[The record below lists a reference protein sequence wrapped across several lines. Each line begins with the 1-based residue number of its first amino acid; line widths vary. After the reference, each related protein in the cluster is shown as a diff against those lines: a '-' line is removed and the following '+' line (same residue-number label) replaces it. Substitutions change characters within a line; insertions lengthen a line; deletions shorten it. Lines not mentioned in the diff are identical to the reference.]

1 LQFLEQKGIVSA
13 DLLADDKI
21 IGSTEKYVA
30 ADDSIAMDV
39 RFSFEEQT
47 ERLITAG
54 RVILASF
61 SLVAIWL
68 DPTTPSR
75 YASVAYPLLIAY
87 VLYAMVLTL
96 VVWRSHGPFIRLRL
110 FTHVFDLVIF
120 SLFIYFIEG
129 PTSPFFVYFVFAIVC
144 GTLRWQW
151 RGTLWTAVVAL
162 ATFLAIGFLAG
173 EFMHDPA
180 FEVDRFIIRS
190 VYLAVVAALLGYL
203 GAYES
208 QRRGQLAQLAA
219 WSRTPI
225 LALEKVVNQ
234 TVEQAQ
240 AILKAPRLLWVW
252 DESDEPWLHTVMFSE
267 GRLQWSR
274 HPPETF
280 QALVDA
286 SLEGHSFFSQDVRS
300 SSAIIVDGSSYQTR
314 RWHGAPLSAALVKHF
329 DITSVLAVNVSGEN
343 LQGRFFLLDK
353 SSFTTDDVILANV
366 VAGQAAA
373 SMDLF
378 YFLQRLQQL
387 AARDE
392 RMRLAHDLHDGVL
405 QSLTATGLQLQAA
418 LQVLDA
424 NPHAVREQ
432 LQRIQHLIFEE
443 QRDLRSFVEE
453 LKLAT
458 LASSGTEFKLDQ
470 VIEELAHRI
479 EREWGLQV
487 NVDVNGSDMQ
497 VSAGMARE
505 IYQVVREGLVNAA
518 RHSRASAAHVVLN
531 LTDRQVQISVSDNG
545 IGFPFRGQYDQAALT
560 KMGAGPAML
569 RSRIS
574 SLDGSL
580 TIHSGESGA
589 RLEITLPLSPI
600 EN

>member
-1 LQFLEQKGIVSA
+1 
-13 DLLADDKI
+13 
-21 IGSTEKYVA
+21 
-30 ADDSIAMDV
+30 MDF
-39 RFSFEEQT
+39 RFSFEERT

-75 YASVAYPLLIAY
+75 YASIAYPLLIAY
-87 VLYAMVLTL
+87 ILYAMILTL
-96 VVWRSHGPFIRLRL
+96 VVWGSHGPFIRLRL
-110 FTHVFDLVIF
+110 LTHVFDLIIF

-129 PTSPFFVYFVFAIVC
+129 PTSPFFVYFIFAIVC

-151 RGTLWTAVVAL
+151 RGTLWTAVIAL
-162 ATFLAIGFLAG
+162 AAFLAIGFLAS

-180 FEVDRFIIRS
+180 FELDRFIIRS

-208 QRRGQLAQLAA
+208 QRRSQLAQLAA

-225 LALEKVVNQ
+225 LVFEKLVNQ
-234 TVEQAQ
+234 ILEQAQ

-252 DESDEPWLHTVMFSE
+252 DESDEPWLHTAMFAE

-274 HPPETF
+274 HSPETF
-280 QALVDA
+280 QPLVAA
-286 SLEGHSFFSQDVRS
+286 SLERQSFFSQDVRTS
-300 SSAIIVDGSSYQTR
+300 TAVIVDASSYETH
-314 RWHGAPLSAALVKHF
+314 RWYGEPLSPELVKHF
-329 DITSVLAVNVSGEN
+329 DITCVLAVSVSGEN

-353 SSFTTDDVILANV
+353 SSFTSDDVILANV

-387 AARDE
+387 AAREE

-405 QSLTATGLQLQAA
+405 QSLTATGFQLQAA

-432 LQRIQHLIFEE
+432 LQRLQHLIFEE

-458 LASSGTEFKLDQ
+458 LTSSGTEFKLNQ
-470 VIEELAHRI
+470 VLEELAHRV

-487 NVDVNGSDMQ
+487 NVDVAGSDMQ
-497 VSAGMARE
+497 VTAGMARE

-518 RHSRASAAHVVLN
+518 RHSQGSAAQVELK
-531 LTDRQVQISVSDNG
+531 LTDRQVQISVADNG
-545 IGFPFRGQYDQAALT
+545 VGFPFRGKYDQAALT
-560 KMGAGPAML
+560 KMGVGPAML

-580 TIHSGESGA
+580 TIHSGEFGA
-589 RLEITLPLSPI
+589 RLEISLPLSRL